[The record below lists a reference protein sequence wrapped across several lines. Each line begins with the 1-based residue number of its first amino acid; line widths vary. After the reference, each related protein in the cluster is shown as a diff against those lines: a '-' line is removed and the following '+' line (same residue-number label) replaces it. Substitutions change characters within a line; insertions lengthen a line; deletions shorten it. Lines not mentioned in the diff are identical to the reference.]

1 MADGKGLNT
10 AQLLF
15 FLAVIALIVGIVFH
29 IIFIVKD
36 RSVDTPQDN
45 WTAENAKMFFLLG
58 ILLATVAWMVH
69 GMKGNKLVN

>member
-1 MADGKGLNT
+1 MGDGKGLNT

-29 IIFIVKD
+29 IIYLVKD
-36 RSVDTPQDN
+36 RSTETPQDT
-45 WTAENAKMFFLLG
+45 WTAENAKLFFLMG

-69 GMKGNKLVN
+69 GMKAEKM